1 MQRLKR
7 PFYLVLLLFIPLDY
21 MGYSPVQ
28 VRIALFS
35 TLAVS
40 SLLIGYA
47 TRADM
52 KAKGLNL
59 VFILLHYYGASALL
73 IGLLFKLQHSQGAVL
88 MLNVGISG
96 LSLSLVLLFVPK
108 ISRALPLQDETN
120 SSSIFSTHLLVAVP
134 PCSINAFMTNSRVNS
149 IIEKQEGKRTIASN
163 RQSGADSRSYIFARN
178 ALLERHRIP
187 ITSRHQ
193 LLHRTGIFA
202 QRRKSIPTQS
212 IRLLPLFRKSGDLLW
227 FVPKEFADRAFQPAN
242 HHCRLWD
249 VGAFNPTLPHS
260 IGSFT
265 HEEKAEPRHPALGGG
280 CALELVSA
288 YSMS

>member
-1 MQRLKR
+1 MNEDLPEYLQNVLRYAALET
-7 PFYLVLLLFIPLDY
+7 PLYLVLLLFIPLDY

-28 VRIALFS
+28 VGIALFS

-108 ISRALPLQDETN
+108 IQELYLSKMKPIRLRFLALISWSLY
-120 SSSIFSTHLLVAVP
+120 LLV
-134 PCSINAFMTNSRVNS
+134 
-149 IIEKQEGKRTIASN
+149 Q
-163 RQSGADSRSYIFARN
+163 
-178 ALLERHRIP
+178 
-187 ITSRHQ
+187 
-193 LLHRTGIFA
+193 
-202 QRRKSIPTQS
+202 
-212 IRLLPLFRKSGDLLW
+212 
-227 FVPKEFADRAFQPAN
+227 
-242 HHCRLWD
+242 
-249 VGAFNPTLPHS
+249 
-260 IGSFT
+260 
-265 HEEKAEPRHPALGGG
+265 
-280 CALELVSA
+280 
-288 YSMS
+288 